1 MFHRLKSIVPILVT
15 VIVKMILFIYVFWL
29 CWVFSA
35 AWAFLWLHRMGLLFA
50 VVFRLLTAVASV
62 AEHRL

>member
-1 MFHRLKSIVPILVT
+1 MYFGCAGSSLLRG
-15 VIVKMILFIYVFWL
+15 LFSGCTEW
-29 CWVFSA
+29 
-35 AWAFLWLHRMGLLFA
+35 GLLFA

>member
-15 VIVKMILFIYVFWL
+15 VILKMILFIYFGCAGSSL
-29 CWVFSA
+29 LHGLFSGCTE
-35 AWAFLWLHRMGLLFA
+35 WGLLFA
-50 VVFRLLTAVASV
+50 VVCRLPTAVASV